1 VTPDWNEAKCNFECD
16 PSKHPNINV
25 YKAGTPLEVP
35 GYGVATSDKFNFN
48 SAGGWAGWSVPT
60 GKVAF
65 GAIIISTGHKITDF
79 AVFKPASPTEV
90 FPHYTFGAN
99 EYGWVL
105 QAKTGNALSNVQ
117 IEVYYA
123 DQNILTTSSIPGYT
137 VVSTPVYSFSSGG
150 WADVRCPV
158 NKLPLGARIV
168 RNEKE
173 KRAGGYTVYE
183 DFAIFA
189 PAWKNEVFPSG
200 KLCDNKHGWVMSVK
214 ESINYNR
221 DGMVVEV
228 ICVNQ

>member
-1 VTPDWNEAKCNFECD
+1 M
-16 PSKHPNINV
+16 
-25 YKAGTPLEVP
+25 YKAGTPKEVP
-35 GYGVATSDKFNFN
+35 GYGVATSALFNF
-48 SAGGWAGWSVPT
+48 SPSGWAGWSVPA

-65 GAIIISTGHKITDF
+65 GAKIISAGHTISDL
-79 AVFKPASPTEV
+79 AVFKPASPSQV
-90 FPHYTFGAN
+90 FPHYTFGAT

-105 QAKTGNALSNVQ
+105 QAKTALSNVQ

-123 DQNILTTSSIPGYT
+123 DENSLTNNSIPGYT

-168 RNEKE
+168 RNSLE
-173 KRAGGYTVYE
+173 KRAGGYTVYD

-200 KLCDNKHGWVMSVK
+200 KLCDNKNGWVMSVK